1 MKTAC
6 LILVLCFQL
15 YRMMKRFEDDRLG
28 LACASL
34 VEFGA
39 FLWLMNEVWA

>member
-6 LILVLCFQL
+6 LILVLSFQL
-15 YRMMKRFEDDRLG
+15 YRMMKRMENDRVG
-28 LACASL
+28 LAFASL

-39 FLWLMNEVWA
+39 FLWLMNEVW

>member
-6 LILVLCFQL
+6 LILVLAFQL
-15 YRMMKRFEDDRLG
+15 YRMMRRIENDRVG
-28 LACASL
+28 LAFASL

-39 FLWLMNEVWA
+39 FLWLMNEVW

>member
-6 LILVLCFQL
+6 LILVLSFQL
-15 YRMMKRFEDDRLG
+15 YRMMKRIENDRVG
-28 LACASL
+28 LAFASL

-39 FLWLMNEVWA
+39 FLWLMNEVW

>member
-6 LILVLCFQL
+6 LILVLSFQL
-15 YRMMKRFEDDRLG
+15 YRMMRRIENDRVG
-28 LACASL
+28 LAFASL

-39 FLWLMNEVWA
+39 FLWLMNEVW

>member
-6 LILVLCFQL
+6 LILVLSFQL
-15 YRMMKRFEDDRLG
+15 YRMMKRMEKDRVG
-28 LACASL
+28 LAFASL

-39 FLWLMNEVWA
+39 FLWLMNEVW

>member
-6 LILVLCFQL
+6 LILVLSFQL
-15 YRMMKRFEDDRLG
+15 YRMMKRLENDRLA

>member
-6 LILVLCFQL
+6 LILVLSFQL
-15 YRMMKRFEDDRLG
+15 YRMTKRMENDRVG
-28 LACASL
+28 LAFASL

-39 FLWLMNEVWA
+39 FLWLMNEVW

>member
-6 LILVLCFQL
+6 LILVLSFQL
-15 YRMMKRFEDDRLG
+15 YRMMRRIENDRIG
-28 LACASL
+28 LAFASL

-39 FLWLMNEVWA
+39 FLWLMNEVW

>member
-15 YRMMKRFEDDRLG
+15 YRMMKRLDNDRLA
-28 LACASL
+28 LACASF

>member
-6 LILVLCFQL
+6 LILVLSFQL
-15 YRMMKRFEDDRLG
+15 YRMMRRIENDRVG
-28 LACASL
+28 LAFASL

-39 FLWLMNEVWA
+39 FLWLMDEVW